1 MATLEQL
8 SQLPVYSRAVVTPEY
23 IDGYG
28 HMNVRWYFELWGRA
42 AQQMMRSL
50 GLGEEYTR
58 TRRGG
63 DWVLKQIID
72 YLAEVREG
80 ETVTVRG
87 RILGRTD
94 KLMHNKYWM
103 INETRGVVSATSEV
117 LVAHADLDARRTAP
131 FPPDVVQA
139 LDERIREFDQLD
151 WEAPVA
157 GVIRLQ
163 PRRTAS
169 PSA

>member
-1 MATLEQL
+1 MITLEQIN
-8 SQLPVYSRAVVTPEY
+8 QLPAYSRAIVTPEF

-42 AQQMMRSL
+42 AQGMMRSL

-58 TRRGG
+58 MRRGG
-63 DWVLKQIID
+63 DWVLKQFIE

-80 ETVTVRG
+80 ETVAVHG

-103 INETRGVVSATSEV
+103 VNETRGVVAATSEV
-117 LVAHADLDARRTAP
+117 LVAHADLDARRTTP
-131 FPPDVVQA
+131 FPADIAHA
-139 LDERIREFDQLD
+139 LDERLREFERLG

-157 GVIRLQ
+157 GLIHLR
-163 PRRTAS
+163 PRGAAS
-169 PSA
+169 ASA